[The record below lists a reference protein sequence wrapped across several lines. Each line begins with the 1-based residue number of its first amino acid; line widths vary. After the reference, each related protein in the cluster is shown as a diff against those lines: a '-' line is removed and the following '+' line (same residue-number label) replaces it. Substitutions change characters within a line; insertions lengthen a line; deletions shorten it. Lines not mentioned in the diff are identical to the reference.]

1 VRENRIPAIDL
12 DEFDKRILAALR
24 ADGRLSIVEL
34 AERVGLSQTPVRK
47 RVQALE
53 DAGIID
59 GYAARVNRR
68 ALGFGVKAFL
78 EIKLET
84 HRHEHAATLHD
95 ALVILPQVQ
104 SLFVISGNA
113 DLLLEISARDLEDYD
128 RFLIDTVLKLPM
140 VKEVRT
146 LFVMRTFKHDDVV
159 KWSPSADSAPHGKRR
174 SRPS

>member
-1 VRENRIPAIDL
+1 MPQDRIAALDL

-24 ADGRLSIVEL
+24 ADGRLTIVEL

-53 DAGIID
+53 EAGVID
-59 GYAARVNRR
+59 GYAARLNRR

-78 EIKLET
+78 EIKLDS
-84 HRHEHAATLHD
+84 HRHEHAATLHE
-95 ALVILPQVQ
+95 ALVNLHQVQ
-104 SLFVISGNA
+104 SLYVISGNA
-113 DLLLEISARDLEDYD
+113 DLLLEVSARDLEDYD

-146 LFVMRTFKHDDVV
+146 SFVMRTFKHDDVV
-159 KWSPSADSAPHGKRR
+159 KWTPATDSKAGRERR
-174 SRPS
+174 SKP

>member
-1 VRENRIPAIDL
+1 MTSSRSPAFDL
-12 DEFDKRILAALR
+12 DEFDERILAALR
-24 ADGRLSIVEL
+24 ADGRLTIVDL

-59 GYAARVNRR
+59 GYAARLNRR
-68 ALGFGVKAFL
+68 ALGLGVKAFL
-78 EIKLET
+78 EIKLDS
-84 HRHEHAATLHD
+84 HRHEHAATLHE
-95 ALVILPQVQ
+95 ALVGLPQVQ
-104 SLFVISGNA
+104 SLYVISGGA

-146 LFVMRTFKHDDVV
+146 SFVMRTFKHDDVV
-159 KWSPSADSAPHGKRR
+159 KWSPPEERSTGRARR
-174 SRPS
+174 TKS